1 MESEEFCWPES
12 PLLLLSRGRSFNAV
26 EINRS
31 LPLFLVLI
39 NIFKR
44 TGEIFF
50 PRIPFISRPKTR
62 KEVLLFRGRRKR
74 ERGQGRA
81 HLPQLGARPFAPT
94 HAPGQYLDGNTIV
107 IWSET
112 GGDTAHAS
120 RSNGMQ
126 HALVV
131 LRFASTWPQ
140 LRNAAR
146 TIMLFGISRENL
158 LINGRGVSSTPS
170 IEGWNDDPW
179 GEKSRNE
186 RCVSIFAANVRGN

>member
-50 PRIPFISRPKTR
+50 SAYSFYFEAENEKRSTTISW
-62 KEVLLFRGRRKR
+62 KEEERKR
-74 ERGQGRA
+74 TGRA